1 MMRQLSGHEAGFL
14 YADTPHANANVSL
27 LHIFDQATAA
37 GGVVRFK
44 TVLAHI
50 ERRLSASPL
59 FRQRLQRVPLG
70 LDHPYW
76 VDDENFDL
84 EYHVRHI
91 ALPKPGDWRQFCIQT
106 SRIHARALDLDRPL
120 WEAYVI
126 EGLDSFLDLPV
137 GSFALLLKTHLAAV
151 GLQQLAQIS
160 ALLFD
165 SSAKPPPDAPPV
177 PWFADSA
184 PGRLTLMGRGL
195 AHTAGAPLRL
205 VGPLSRVVT
214 KVAPAAAALA
224 SEMLLRPQTQP
235 VTRFNSAV
243 SPHRVFETRRFS
255 VAEFESIR
263 KLVPGASVDDAVLA
277 VCGGALRRY
286 LEAQG
291 ELPEGHSLTA
301 IRPLAWDHLDA
312 GDTRAQAWRH
322 VSLGTDL
329 ADPVRRL
336 ASLQAQASVPPDAV
350 ARVLGSPDLATAAA
364 LAPAALLAWSRR
376 LAGRAAARIGPVAPT
391 AHCTIAEIPAPAQPL
406 FLCGARL
413 CYFSAILPIS
423 DGLGLSFAITRHDG
437 RVVIS
442 PTSCR
447 ELMPDPEAF
456 ALCLR
461 DSFQQYLA
469 LARAAAKPVAPRQR
483 APSRQSPLSSIWPKR
498 P

>member
-1 MMRQLSGHEAGFL
+1 MRQLSGHEAGFL
-14 YADTPHANANVSL
+14 YADTPRANANVSL

-44 TVLAHI
+44 SVLAHI

-70 LDHPYW
+70 LDHPCW

-126 EGLDSFLDLPV
+126 EGLDSFLDLPA

-165 SSAKPPPDAPPV
+165 NSANPPADAPPA

-184 PGRLTLMGRGL
+184 PGRLALMGRGL
-195 AHTAGAPLRL
+195 AHSAAAPMRL
-205 VGPLSRVVT
+205 VGPLSKVLS

-224 SEMLLRPQTQP
+224 SEMLLHPQALSHALP

-243 SPHRVFETRRFS
+243 SPHRVFETRRFTE
-255 VAEFESIR
+255 AEFECIR

-286 LEAQG
+286 LAAQG
-291 ELPEGHSLTA
+291 ELPEAHSLTA
-301 IRPLAWDHLDA
+301 IRPLAWDHPDLEDA
-312 GDTRAQAWRH
+312 RGQAWRH
-322 VSLGTDL
+322 VSLGTEL

-336 ASLQAQASVPPDAV
+336 ASLQAQASGPPDAL
-350 ARVLGSPDLATAAA
+350 ARVLGNPDLASAAA

-376 LAGRAAARIGPVAPT
+376 LAGRAAARIGPVAPA

-406 FLCGARL
+406 YLCGARMS
-413 CYFSAILPIS
+413 YFSAILPIS

-447 ELMPDPEAF
+447 ELMPDPAAF

-461 DSFQQYLA
+461 DSFQEYLA
-469 LARAAAKPVAPRQR
+469 LATAKPAVPRKRAARKAA
-483 APSRQSPLSSIWPKR
+483 
-498 P
+498 

>member
-1 MMRQLSGHEAGFL
+1 MLRQLSGQEAGFL

-44 TVLAHI
+44 SVLAHLS
-50 ERRLSASPL
+50 RRLSASPL

-76 VDDENFDL
+76 VDDEYFDL

-160 ALLFD
+160 ALLLD
-165 SSAKPPPDAPPV
+165 DIADPPPDGPAA
-177 PWFADSA
+177 PWFADSP
-184 PGRLTLMGRGL
+184 PGPLSLMGRGL
-195 AHTAGAPLRL
+195 AHTAAAPMQLVRPLTRL
-205 VGPLSRVVT
+205 VT

-224 SEMLLRPQTQP
+224 SEMLLRPQKLP

-243 SPHRVFETRRFS
+243 SPHRVFETRRFTE
-255 VAEFESIR
+255 AEFDAIR
-263 KLVPGASVDDAVLA
+263 QLVPGARVDDAVLA

-286 LEAQG
+286 LDAQG
-291 ELPEGHSLTA
+291 ELPEGYSLTA
-301 IRPLAWDHLDA
+301 IRPLAWDHADDELL
-312 GDTRAQAWRH
+312 REQAWRH
-322 VSLGTDL
+322 VKLGTDL
-329 ADPVRRL
+329 ADPLRRL

-350 ARVLGSPDLATAAA
+350 ARMLGKPDLASAAA

-376 LAGRAAARIGPVAPT
+376 LAGRAVARMAPLAPT
-391 AHCTIAEIPAPAQPL
+391 AHCTIAEIPAPARPL

-413 CYFSAILPIS
+413 RYFSAILPIS
-423 DGLGLSFAITRHDG
+423 DGLGLSLAITRHDG

-447 ELMPDPEAF
+447 ELMPDPEVF
-456 ALCLR
+456 AQCLR
-461 DSFQQYLA
+461 DSFQEYLA
-469 LARAAAKPVAPRQR
+469 LARAAAKPAASRKP
-483 APSRQSPLSSIWPKR
+483 APSKQALRKTV
-498 P
+498 

>member
-1 MMRQLSGHEAGFL
+1 MRQLSGHEAGFL
-14 YADTPHANANVSL
+14 YADTPHANANLSL

-165 SSAKPPPDAPPV
+165 SSANPPPDAPPT
-177 PWFADSA
+177 PWFADSP
-184 PGRLTLMGRGL
+184 PGRLGLMGRGL
-195 AHTAGAPLRL
+195 AHSAAAPMRL
-205 VGPLSRVVT
+205 VGPLGRVVT
-214 KVAPAAAALA
+214 RVVPAAAALA
-224 SEMLLRPQTQP
+224 SDMLLHPQGLSHTLP

-255 VAEFESIR
+255 VAEFDAIR

-277 VCGGALRRY
+277 VIGGALRRY
-286 LEAQG
+286 LDAQG

-301 IRPLAWDHLDA
+301 VRPLAWDHLEAEDA
-312 GDTRAQAWRH
+312 QAQAWRH

-336 ASLQAQASVPPDAV
+336 ASLQAQAGLPPDGL
-350 ARVLGSPDLATAAA
+350 ARLLDNPDLASAAA
-364 LAPAALLAWSRR
+364 LAPAAMLAWSRR
-376 LAGRAAARIGPVAPT
+376 LAGRAAARMGPKLPT

-413 CYFSAILPIS
+413 SYFSAILPIS

-437 RVVIS
+437 RLVIS

-461 DSFQQYLA
+461 DSFQAYLA
-469 LARAAAKPVAPRQR
+469 LAVAKPVAAKPAAPRKR
-483 APSRQSPLSSIWPKR
+483 AARKR
-498 P
+498 A